1 MKNDL
6 LLQTMSCKKLRYKIA
21 FTYITKKQNLNI
33 CLHLSYFIKNILSKM
48 NATWHKQAMTKS

>member
-21 FTYITKKQNLNI
+21 FTYITKKKAKPKYL
-33 CLHLSYFIKNILSKM
+33 LTFIIFYKKYIIENERDM
-48 NATWHKQAMTKS
+48 A